1 MQPLLEALSQ
11 FLSGTGSL
19 LTALAAVVLPWA
31 PLACWI
37 AFWLFGVNWVRFRES
52 LAAGGWIGVLLIAA
66 IAVLI
71 WGNIA
76 PPDDGFHVVIGL
88 PVSNFVGK
96 TVYASA
102 LVCIMFLAGSL
113 QLSGCCAN
121 CCRFEEPVEVVEA
134 HGHDQGPDHGH
145 EVHDGGHH
153 H

>member
-37 AFWLFGVNWVRFRES
+37 VFWLFGVNWGKFRET
-52 LAAGGWIGVLLIAA
+52 LAAGGWIGVLLIALVA
-66 IAVLI
+66 ILI
-71 WGNIA
+71 WGGIA
-76 PPDDGFHVVIGL
+76 PPADGFHVVLGL
-88 PVSNFVGK
+88 EITNFVGK
-96 TVYASA
+96 TVYVSA

-121 CCRFEEPVEVVEA
+121 CCRFEEPVQVA
-134 HGHDQGPDHGH
+134 DSHGHA
-145 EVHDGGHH
+145 DGNETPGVASGHH